1 MSLPTHPPAT
11 KHLMKDVT
19 AGLVVFLV
27 ALPLCLGIALASDAP
42 LFSGLVA
49 GIVGGIVV
57 GALSGSHTSV
67 SGPAAGLT
75 AIVAG
80 QIAHLGSFDTF
91 LLAVVLAGAIQI
103 VLGCVRA
110 GFFAAFFPSSV
121 ISGLLAAIGI
131 ILILKQLPHLFGHD
145 ADPEG
150 EMRFFQ
156 PDHET
161 TFSEIAL
168 LFRGYGLHFGAT
180 IIGLTTLA
188 VMILW
193 EKVKFLKY
201 SPVPGPLV
209 VVLLGVGMV
218 ALFEELGVD
227 WAVSP
232 DHLVRVPEADDLDTF
247 LGFFMFP
254 DFSQWLNPA
263 VYVAAITI
271 AAVASLESLLNLEAV
286 DKIDPER
293 RTSPPHRELVA
304 QGVGNMVSGMIGGIP
319 VTSVVVRGSVNVMA
333 GSRSKLSA
341 ILHGVFLLVCVALLP
356 SWLNLIPLSALA
368 AILLLTGYKLASP
381 TVIRSMWVNGG
392 WPRFLPFALTVVAIV
407 LTDLLIGVAIGLAIA
422 ASFILWSSFRRP
434 VHRIVEKRL
443 SGEVV
448 HIVLQNQVSFFNR
461 AALARV
467 LDEVPEGGHVLIDA
481 ADSDYIDPDVLEL
494 LREYERSTGPT
505 RGVTVS
511 MVGFR
516 DRYSI
521 TDQTHYVDF
530 STRELQAAL
539 SPEQVLR
546 VLMEGNQRFR
556 SGRLLSRDFDHATNA
571 TAAGQHPLAVVLGC
585 IDSRTPAELIFD
597 VSVGD
602 IFVSRIAGNV
612 TSRKVIGSIEY
623 ACLVAGAKLVFVLG
637 HTRCGA
643 VTAAVDL
650 ASKGS
655 SAAETIGC
663 NHVDEVI
670 EDIQDAIDPDI
681 RERFA
686 TMSPQEKQEAVYT
699 VTRKNVL
706 RSVAMIRAMS
716 PALEQLIQEGRVAV
730 VGAMYD
736 LSTRR
741 IELLPDS
748 ASFGTET
755 IENQNREFA
764 ENC

>member
-1 MSLPTHPPAT
+1 MSVPTHPPAV
-11 KHLMKDVT
+11 KSLMKDVT

-57 GALSGSHTSV
+57 GLISGSHTSV

-91 LLAVVLAGAIQI
+91 LLAVVLAGALQV

-131 ILILKQLPHLFGHD
+131 ILILKQIPHLFGHD

-156 PDHET
+156 PDRET

-168 LFRGYGLHFGAT
+168 MFQGYDLHFGAT
-180 IIGLTTLA
+180 VIGLTTLGLML
-188 VMILW
+188 VW
-193 EKVKFLKY
+193 ERVKFLKY
-201 SPVPGPLV
+201 SPIPGPLA
-209 VVLLGVGMV
+209 VVLTGVGMV
-218 ALFEELGVD
+218 ALFRELGAD
-227 WAVSP
+227 WAVTSS
-232 DHLVRVPEADDLDTF
+232 HLVSVPVADDVDTF

-304 QGVGNMVSGMIGGIP
+304 QGVGNMVAGMIGGIP

-333 GSRSKLSA
+333 GARSKMSA
-341 ILHGVFLLVCVALLP
+341 IIHGILLLSCVALLP
-356 SWLNLIPLSALA
+356 TWLNLIPLSALA

-381 TVIRSMWVNGG
+381 KVFRSMWVNGG
-392 WPRFLPFALTVVAIV
+392 WPRFLPFALTVIAIV

-434 VHRIVEKRL
+434 VTRIVEKRL

-448 HIVLQNQVSFFNR
+448 HLVLQNQVSFFNR

-481 ADSDYIDPDVLEL
+481 TESDYIDPDVLEL

-511 MVGFR
+511 MKGFR
-516 DRYSI
+516 DRYSM
-521 TDQTHYVDF
+521 TDQTHYIDY
-530 STRELQAAL
+530 STRELQESL
-539 SPEQVLR
+539 TPEQVLR
-546 VLMEGNQRFR
+546 ILVEGNQRFR
-556 SGRLLSRDFDHATNA
+556 TGRLLSRDLDHATTA
-571 TAAGQHPLAVVLGC
+571 TSTGQHPLAVVLGC

-623 ACLVAGAKLVFVLG
+623 ACIVAGAKLVFVLG

-650 ASKGS
+650 ASKGH

-663 NHVDEVI
+663 NHIDEVI
-670 EDIQDAIDPDI
+670 EDIQDAIEPGVA
-681 RERFA
+681 ERYA
-686 TMSPQEKQEAVYT
+686 TLSAEEKQNAVLE
-699 VTRKNVL
+699 VTRKNVQ
-706 RSVAMIRAMS
+706 RSVQMIREMS
-716 PALEQLIQEGRVAV
+716 PALERLIQEGRVAV
-730 VGAMYD
+730 VGAIYD
-736 LSTRR
+736 VCSQH
-741 IELLPDS
+741 IELLPEC
-748 ASFGTET
+748 ASFNQEVITV
-755 IENQNREFA
+755 QNREFA
-764 ENC
+764 S